1 MCGIVGYVGNKNAQD
16 FLISGLKRME
26 YRGYDSAGIV
36 TLAADGTPTL
46 LRAKGKIANLEEKLA
61 QNKRD
66 DQIGIGHTRW
76 ATHGEP
82 SETNA
87 HPHLAGKIYLVHN
100 GIIENYKDLREQLG
114 EYQFKSETDTEVLAA
129 LIDSFYQ
136 NGKYPLSNAVV
147 QALKLVKGTYGLAAV
162 SVLEPDKIVVA
173 RSGSPLVI
181 GVGHDETLVASDAS
195 ALVGHTRQAI
205 YLNDGEVAMVTA
217 RSIEIKTLNAE
228 PVSPRV
234 EEIETNLAAIQKG
247 GYEHFLLKEIME
259 QPESLAETLRGRVSA
274 ARDTVRLGGPGLS
287 EAELRRIRHLII
299 VGCGTAY
306 HAGLMAGYYIEQF
319 TPELTVE
326 VVVASEYRYR
336 NAYIPRDAVALIVSQ
351 SGETADTLACL
362 REIKKQGIKT
372 IGIVNAIG
380 STIAREVDGGTYVH
394 VGPEISVASTKAFTS
409 QVVAMVMFG
418 LTVAQAKGVKP
429 GVLRPYIEEIAA
441 LPEAIRGVLGKAGTS
456 GVDSSSDVFGA
467 DSGTAVESS
476 AGSASDFDL
485 ASGGILSQVREIA
498 QRYASYEHAIYLGR
512 DTAYPCAMEGAL
524 KLKEISYV
532 DANAYAFGE
541 LKHGPLALV
550 DDRFFEVA
558 FLPRGPLYSK
568 AVSNLQEVLARGGHV
583 VVVTNVTDFDLP
595 VDDVIL
601 VPDLVDDDTNAIN
614 TDDTDGASQATT
626 LSTSGPA
633 TNSKSATKIEL
644 FAPLL
649 MNLVSQ
655 LLAYYITVAKGFNVD
670 QPRNLAKS
678 VTVE

>member
-1 MCGIVGYVGNKNAQD
+1 MCGIVGYVGNKNAQN
-16 FLISGLKRME
+16 FLISGLKRLE

-36 TLAADGTPTL
+36 TLNKEGEPTL

-61 QNKRD
+61 KNKRD
-66 DQIGIGHTRW
+66 DKIGIGHTRW

-87 HPHLAGKIYLVHN
+87 HPHQAGGIYVVHN
-100 GIIENYKDLREQLG
+100 GIIENYKELKAALKEHK
-114 EYQFKSETDTEVLAA
+114 FVSETDTEVLAA
-129 LIDSFYQ
+129 LIESFYKG
-136 NGKYPLSNAVV
+136 GKYPLVNAVV
-147 QALKLVKGTYGLAAV
+147 QALKLVKGTYGIAVV
-162 SVLEPDKIVVA
+162 SVKNPDEIVVA

-181 GVGHDETLVASDAS
+181 GVGHDETLIASDAS
-195 ALVGHTRQAI
+195 ALVGHTKQAI
-205 YLNDGEVAMVTA
+205 YLNDGEVAHVTKN
-217 RSIEIKTLNAE
+217 SVEIRTLNAE
-228 PVSPRV
+228 PVSAKV

-259 QPESLAETLRGRVSA
+259 QPESLKETLRGRVNLENG
-274 ARDTVRLGGPGLS
+274 TVHLGGPGLPVT
-287 EAELRRIRHLII
+287 ELRNIKHLLI

-306 HAGLMAGYYIEQF
+306 HAGLLAGYYIEQF
-319 TPELTVE
+319 TPEITVE
-326 VVVASEYRYR
+326 TVIASEYRYR
-336 NAYIPRDAVALIVSQ
+336 NAYIPKDSVALIVSQ

-418 LTVAQAKGVKP
+418 LTIAQAKGVKP
-429 GVLRPYIEEIAA
+429 GTLKPYVEEIAK
-441 LPEAIRGVLGKAGTS
+441 LPEEIRAVLGS
-456 GVDSSSDVFGA
+456 
-467 DSGTAVESS
+467 VE
-476 AGSASDFDL
+476 DE
-485 ASGGILSQVREIA
+485 VKKIA
-498 QRYASYEHAIYLGR
+498 EEHKDYEHAIYLGR
-512 DTAYPCAMEGAL
+512 DTAYPTAMEGAL

-541 LKHGPLALV
+541 LKHGPLALI

-558 FLPRGPLYSK
+558 LLPEGHLYDK
-568 AVSNLQEVLARGGHV
+568 AVSNVQEVLARGGHIIA
-583 VVVTNVTDFDLP
+583 VTNVKNFDLP
-595 VDDVIL
+595 VEDVVKI
-601 VPDLVDDDTNAIN
+601 
-614 TDDTDGASQATT
+614 TT
-626 LSTSGPA
+626 SLEIFTP
-633 TNSKSATKIEL
+633 I
-644 FAPLL
+644 L

-655 LLAYYITVAKGFNVD
+655 LLAYYMTIAKGYNVD